1 MYYICSILFRYII
14 CVRICIYICTYIK
27 YIIYIYT
34 YIYICIASIGYRYE
48 IQSALTPESKDKV

>member
-1 MYYICSILFRYII
+1 MLYII
-14 CVRICIYICTYIK
+14 QIYYMCTYMYIYICTYIK

-34 YIYICIASIGYRYE
+34 YIYIYIYIASIGYRYE